1 MANGEPPIGIPWETF
16 QKIIREKSML
26 LYERRM
32 MDMAFKR
39 VTFIV
44 WTNTPGWFVDEAFK
58 KGLMTTVRPDRMA
71 AFLEQDHKCNVIVYG
86 PKNGW
91 MILLNT

>member
-1 MANGEPPIGIPWETF
+1 MKGV
-16 QKIIREKSML
+16 
-26 LYERRM
+26 

-58 KGLMTTVRPDRMA
+58 KGLMTTVRPDKMA
-71 AFLEQDHKCNVIVYG
+71 AFLERDYKCNVIVYG
-86 PKNGW
+86 
-91 MILLNT
+91 LNKWVDDFIKYVKEQDFDISIEEINEIDSE

>member
-1 MANGEPPIGIPWETF
+1 M
-16 QKIIREKSML
+16 K
-26 LYERRM
+26 
-32 MDMAFKR
+32 FKR

-71 AFLEQDHKCNVIVYG
+71 AFLERDYKCNVIVYG
-86 PKNGW
+86 
-91 MILLNT
+91 LNTLVDDFIKYVEEQDFDVSIEEIKEKDSE